1 MKQFIASVLLTMAA
15 GISAVQA
22 DACKAEDLEPMLS
35 KFFSTTWSKDCE
47 AELKALEV
55 DEVWLVECRKVVNS
69 PNAAM
74 LMEMNRRTQS
84 TFKEVRSKDG
94 RDYAIVEITGPEWS
108 EFSMKTLGA
117 RVEGDCV
124 ITSNPFTQAT
134 ERQCGEAFWKTVPV
148 RTRSGAL
155 PLSCKNGKWRIVGFE

>member
-1 MKQFIASVLLTMAA
+1 MKQFMVSVLLTIVA
-15 GISAVQA
+15 GNSAVRA
-22 DACKAEDLEPMLS
+22 DACKAGDLEPMLS
-35 KFFSTTWSKDCE
+35 KFFNTTWSKDCE
-47 AELKALEV
+47 AELKALDV

-108 EFSMKTLGA
+108 EFSMKTMGA
-117 RVEGDCV
+117 RVEGNCV
-124 ITSNPFTQAT
+124 VTGNPFSQAE
-134 ERQCGEAFWKTVPV
+134 ERQCGDAFWKTIPV
-148 RTRSGAL
+148 RTRSGAV